1 MLLKD
6 NKQHIR
12 AFTMIAQAC
21 STVRKFEVR
30 DDDRYFLCTLQ
41 NNGMGSD
48 DMCRLLAVTWA
59 EHKGSIHIPLR
70 GKWYARLK
78 PAIDGKYAAYELILT
93 SKDKRSDTCVHAE
106 HYNAT
111 GGYYYTSQYD
121 LSPAGLAAMRSRTF
135 TSLRAIV
142 SAFNRACYY
151 R

>member
-12 AFTMIAQAC
+12 ALTAIAQHCTA
-21 STVRKFEVR
+21 VQAFEVR
-30 DDDRYFLCTLQ
+30 DNDRFFMRTLL
-41 NNGMGSD
+41 NDGFGSD
-48 DMCRLLAVTWA
+48 DMTRLLAALWA
-59 EHKGSIHIPLR
+59 ERNSSIYVPLR

-93 SKDKRSDTCVHAE
+93 SNDKRADTCVHVE

-121 LSPAGLAAMRSRTF
+121 LSAAGAAALNSNMF
-135 TSLRAIV
+135 KSLRSIV
-142 SAFNRACYY
+142 AAFNRACYC